1 MTGNK
6 KRAVLAGFLIFLGF
20 MAVCTVIAKGIYKNA
35 LPRVQTGTAEKK
47 SLHYEIEGNGTV
59 MPGEIYGVY
68 VPQGLRVETV
78 YARVGARVEEEEVL
92 FLVDREDL
100 EEQIRAL
107 KDQKSYLSAQIS
119 DLDRE
124 ADAQGK
130 EKKKL
135 EERLLE
141 DHDALAAELDL
152 QVDNAKIA
160 MESAKLRMEIAEE
173 NVSDDVSGSD
183 LQYELLKK
191 EYEAAENAVEEARL
205 HRQNALTEWERNLTD
220 SREEAAAQTAAKVRL
235 SGELSQCGRTL
246 EKLEEILKLECEIR
260 APQEGTV
267 LDCAAEAG
275 SRTGDGACLLYA
287 RAGDGVE
294 VTVSAQDGALLS
306 IGDTVELSCRSALGD
321 RRSFDGRIRYRENRE
336 GSSVLYLEADV
347 SGLPSGQA
355 VQMSF
360 RFDSETYDLVIPQ
373 RALYQTDSGSFV
385 YVLEQTEGILGMEYR
400 PRREYVTV
408 AEQNGEYAAIRSFAI
423 DALTPIII
431 SSNKELSEDT
441 AVRPVSE

>member
-1 MTGNK
+1 MAENK

-35 LPRVQTGTAEKK
+35 LPRVQTNTAEKK
-47 SLHYEIEGNGTV
+47 SLHYEINASGNV

-78 YARVGARVEEEEVL
+78 FARVGAQVKEEEVL

-100 EEQIRAL
+100 EEQIRTL
-107 KDQKSYLSAQIS
+107 KEQERYLSAQIS
-119 DLDRE
+119 DLDKE

-135 EERLLE
+135 EEKLLA
-141 DHDALAAELDL
+141 DHDALAAKLDL
-152 QVDNAKIA
+152 QVENAEIA
-160 MESAKLRMEIAEE
+160 MESARLRMEAAEG

-191 EYEAAENAVEEARL
+191 EYEEAQNAVEEAKL
-205 HRQNALTEWERNLTD
+205 NRQETLMEWERNLTD
-220 SREEAAAQTAAKVRL
+220 SREAVTVQTAAKVRL

-246 EKLEEILKLECEIR
+246 EKLQEISEHQGKIC
-260 APQEGTV
+260 APEAGTV
-267 LDCAAEAG
+267 LNCSVAPGE
-275 SRTGDGACLLYA
+275 RTGDGAGILYA
-287 RAGDGVE
+287 RSGDGVE
-294 VTVSAQDGALLS
+294 VTLSAQDGALLS
-306 IGDTVELSCRSALGD
+306 IGDTVELRCKSALGD
-321 RRSFDGRIRYRENRE
+321 NRVFDGRIRYRENRE
-336 GSSVLYLEADV
+336 GQSALYLEADV
-347 SGLPSGQA
+347 TGLPSGQA
-355 VQMSF
+355 VQMSY

-400 PRREYVTV
+400 PRREYVSV
-408 AEQNGEYAAIRSFAI
+408 LEQNGEYAAIRSAAI
-423 DALTPIII
+423 DALTPIIV
-431 SSNKELSEDT
+431 SSNKELTEDT